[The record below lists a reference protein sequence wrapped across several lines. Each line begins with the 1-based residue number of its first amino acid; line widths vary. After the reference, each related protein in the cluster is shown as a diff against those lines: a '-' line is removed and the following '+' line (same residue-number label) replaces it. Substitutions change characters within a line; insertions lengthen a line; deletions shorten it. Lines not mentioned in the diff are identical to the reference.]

1 MQHCFSVLVSKSLAV
16 NYAVFNCHWYNHS
29 MRFKKLLQMVITRSQ
44 IPAQLT
50 AGKFYTVSLRTFADV
65 RKV

>member
-1 MQHCFSVLVSKSLAV
+1 VSLLFVSKSIAV
-16 NYAVFNCHWYNHS
+16 NYAAYNCHWYKHS
-29 MRFKKLLQMVITRSQ
+29 MRVKKLLQMVIMRSQ

-50 AGKFYTVSLRTFADV
+50 AGKFYTVSLRTFSEV